1 MRISTTQLYT
11 EANRNMMEGQSK
23 LAEIQDKISS
33 GKNFT
38 SLADD
43 PVGANQV
50 VNLNRELSRIDIF
63 QSNIDATRRRLDLEE
78 TTLSNLNLA
87 FDRVRELS
95 VQAASN
101 TLTDVD
107 RRAIS
112 YELEELVAYAANLMN
127 TRDAKGEYLFSGS
140 KGTTPA
146 YALENGQYVYQGD
159 AGNRE
164 IQIGSSVY
172 VDSTDSGRSLFESIS
187 GDSGLSASGDLAAAL
202 VDVEI
207 TDQDDFNQLMRAVGD
222 LRLSA
227 SRIND
232 GPEDVLV
239 YSLIDSAGNPVYTL
253 TDGPLEN
260 VPYTDL
266 EAFPNELKVE
276 IKGATLTLSL
286 PNSDALRDEPI
297 FTTTNGTGIS
307 ATTSASASASAPLPT
322 SDPDLAQA
330 YFSNYGP
337 LSLEVADTNGNGSL
351 FTYTL
356 EYTAIDPLTQAET
369 PAVLTGSWAPQAPT
383 SESPPN
389 LTLNLPGFDLNVTP
403 SDSEGTQAI
412 WSQPESSIEVQN
424 IEAMQSQFAEF
435 GPFTLEVQLDAT
447 AGGDQGTADL
457 SDDVYTYTLLDV
469 NGNPVTDTEG
479 VEVTGAFVGI
489 GSEVTAQLEGW
500 SLNFTPSISVGTQLT
515 FEVDPALQLP
525 GMRVVGGEDSLI
537 TDIRIA
543 DSTDYTSYMLSDGN
557 SPLQLSM
564 AYSASGYSWS
574 VADPSGAELDSG
586 AFPAGIG
593 VLVSPFEES
602 DLPINVSAN
611 DGFSIRVDGVVSEKL
626 ELTAGTYSSTNI
638 NLLVD
643 DIQQQIDKDT
653 LLSSRGIQV
662 GYDSTDGF
670 TFTAQDPAAVL
681 QFANVDAAIADELGF
696 KDNNI
701 TLTGLG
707 GAEIDL
713 ELPTE
718 QQDFDATLGYVPP
731 TEALLRFN
739 QDKTNI
745 LNALQDTVTELR
757 RPREFSAD
765 SLADFNAHMDQ
776 FLLQLGEAQSRVGDT
791 MSTIGSRQNAVNR
804 AESSNFDFKLM
815 TQTTLSAIEDVDY
828 AKASTDLA
836 RRQLALEAAYAS
848 FAKIQGLSLFDYLR

>member
-87 FDRVRELS
+87 FDRARELS

-307 ATTSASASASAPLPT
+307 DTPPASLTINSAEQE
-322 SDPDLAQA
+322 LAEA

-337 LSLEVADTNGNGSL
+337 LKLELEDLNGDGSEYA
-351 FTYTL
+351 YTL
-356 EYTAIDPLTQAET
+356 NFTAIDPVTEVAT
-369 PAVLTGSWAPQAPT
+369 PSTLFGSWKPLAPDF
-383 SESPPN
+383 ESPPE
-389 LTLNLPGFDLNVTP
+389 LSLNLPGFDLNITP
-403 SDSEGTQAI
+403 DASYIPAAGTTGTQAI
-412 WSQPESSIEVQN
+412 WSQPESSISVQDMDS
-424 IEAMQSQFAEF
+424 MQAQFASQ

-447 AGGDQGTADL
+447 AGTADL

-626 ELTAGTYSSTNI
+626 ELTGGTYSSTNI

-707 GAEIDL
+707 GAEVDL

-731 TEALLRFN
+731 TEALLRFK

-765 SLADFNAHMDQ
+765 ALADFNAHMDQ

-791 MSTIGSRQNAVNR
+791 MSTIGSRHNAVNR